1 MAKKPT
7 FVSPDE
13 EKDDTG
19 KSDAGKPDAGSSA
32 PTRLYRDP
40 ADGPLPDQRSVA
52 NPTRIVR
59 EHPTPPP
66 LNDSDSG
73 ATTRPLAKEHDVSDV
88 TRLVSPPQVT
98 GDDKSEN
105 AQPKDHQIVPLVG
118 WLVVVDGPGRGTGI
132 PFGAGMNA
140 IGRGAD
146 NAVVLDF
153 GDEEIADDPHAFI
166 VYDEENRS
174 FHITHAGQNS
184 VVRLDD
190 QPLLEAKQIDTG
202 AELRIGQTTLRFTA
216 FCGPGFDWLSD

>member
-13 EKDDTG
+13 EKGDT
-19 KSDAGKPDAGSSA
+19 GKPDANSPA

-40 ADGPLPDQRSVA
+40 ADGPSPDRGSA
-52 NPTRIVR
+52 SPTRIVR

-66 LNDSDSG
+66 LNDGDGG
-73 ATTRPLAKEHDVSDV
+73 AKTRLLAKELDVSGV
-88 TRLVSPPQVT
+88 TRLVSPPQAS
-98 GDDKSEN
+98 DADKSEK
-105 AQPKDHQIVPLVG
+105 AQPEIQQIAPLVG

-153 GDEEIADDPHAFI
+153 GDEEIAESPHAYI

-190 QPLLEAKQIDTG
+190 QPLLEAKHMDNG
-202 AELRIGQTTLRFTA
+202 AQVRIGQTTLRFSA
-216 FCGPGFDWLSD
+216 FCGPDFDWSND

>member
-13 EKDDTG
+13 EKDETG

-73 ATTRPLAKEHDVSDV
+73 ATTRLLAKEPDVSDV

-98 GDDKSEN
+98 AADEQQATQREGE
-105 AQPKDHQIVPLVG
+105 QVVPLVG

-166 VYDEENRS
+166 VYDDENRS

-190 QPLLEAKQIDTG
+190 QPLLEAKEIDTG
-202 AELRIGQTTLRFTA
+202 AKVRIGQTTLRFMA
-216 FCGPGFDWLSD
+216 FCGPGFDWSSD